1 MVFLAPF
8 LLSFIAD
15 SLIWC
20 WHQGLLSRDSHPACS
35 NYLFGQSLLKGL
47 NYTEHSYLQMIKH
60 LIRINFSKTWDVLE
74 GCWYIAHRTGR
85 NFVEVLSFCCLSPSV
100 SFIFSFCTIFCYLRK
115 GLCSHPLA

>member
-1 MVFLAPF
+1 MSKPDYNQVVFLAPF

-20 WHQGLLSRDSHPACS
+20 RHQGLLSRDAHPACS

-60 LIRINFSKTWDVLE
+60 LIRINFSKTRDVLE
-74 GCWYIAHRTGR
+74 GCWYYSSQNRKK
-85 NFVEVLSFCCLSPSV
+85 FC
-100 SFIFSFCTIFCYLRK
+100 
-115 GLCSHPLA
+115 